1 MGMGITLNLTFSFR
15 LLLNQRIFQ
24 YFKQFNI
31 SIIITMSSQND
42 PLAAAKQAERDLNSN
57 AAKQGYSKGDSAT
70 DSGIDDRATKKFPGA
85 SVTLVALPQAQ
96 AITARFPSRKA
107 VVLGNMDSLLRRE
120 ILRGR
125 VDRRIRRRRLGGIE
139 GVRMGFEVLC

>member
-1 MGMGITLNLTFSFR
+1 MGISITLNLTFSFR

-70 DSGIDDRATKKFPGA
+70 DSGSDDREIPVEEGGSIGKHGQPTK
-85 SVTLVALPQAQ
+85 
-96 AITARFPSRKA
+96 ARDFE
-107 VVLGNMDSLLRRE
+107 GE
-120 ILRGR
+120 
-125 VDRRIRRRRLGGIE
+125 GGPE
-139 GVRMGFEVLC
+139 D

>member
-1 MGMGITLNLTFSFR
+1 LNLTFSFR

-57 AAKQGYSKGDSAT
+57 AAKQGYSKGDSGT
-70 DSGIDDRATKKFPGA
+70 SLF
-85 SVTLVALPQAQ
+85 LALPLTHIFPTTEKIKSQ
-96 AITARFPSRKA
+96 FPSSSPSSKYSTPEE
-107 VVLGNMDSLLRRE
+107 NM
-120 ILRGR
+120 
-125 VDRRIRRRRLGGIE
+125 
-139 GVRMGFEVLC
+139 

>member
-1 MGMGITLNLTFSFR
+1 MGTLNLTFSFR

-85 SVTLVALPQAQ
+85 SVRLSSNLPIFESSNLPIFQY
-96 AITARFPSRKA
+96 
-107 VVLGNMDSLLRRE
+107 SLLPSSLPPFFP
-120 ILRGR
+120 IS
-125 VDRRIRRRRLGGIE
+125 DQ
-139 GVRMGFEVLC
+139 

>member
-1 MGMGITLNLTFSFR
+1 MGTFSFR

-85 SVTLVALPQAQ
+85 SVRLSSNLPIFQY
-96 AITARFPSRKA
+96 
-107 VVLGNMDSLLRRE
+107 SLLPSSHPPFFPISDQTNE
-120 ILRGR
+120 IINR
-125 VDRRIRRRRLGGIE
+125 
-139 GVRMGFEVLC
+139 

>member
-1 MGMGITLNLTFSFR
+1 MGYQRRVHGMGITLNLTFSFR

-70 DSGIDDRATKKFPGA
+70 DSGIDDRAT
-85 SVTLVALPQAQ
+85 
-96 AITARFPSRKA
+96 ARFPSRKA